1 MAADPM
7 DFSDVA
13 LTPDRRLAADEFR
26 MLWVDDWY
34 DGPLAGMV
42 ERGGELL
49 YLAVHE
55 RGALGR
61 DTPWRWVVLRLAPA
75 ARAEQERQHAPFAH
89 HVGEHWCMHT
99 VPHPEIEEGRSASHF
114 YQQQATRPPLTRAD
128 CEVIGWLDDAP
139 PPERRRAPS

>member
-1 MAADPM
+1 
-7 DFSDVA
+7 
-13 LTPDRRLAADEFR
+13 
-26 MLWVDDWY
+26 
-34 DGPLAGMV
+34 MV